1 MGWVIGPASVVVCR
15 FISSG
20 EKRLLCLAR
29 ALLGKAG
36 VLLVEEAHP
45 DSESECLLQQLVRT
59 HLPECTVLW
68 LTCMYLT
75 VSCDHRVLVLD
86 AGHPVEF
93 DSPSVLLQQGKLFRQ
108 LLRESQRG
116 VLHNTDGG

>member
-1 MGWVIGPASVVVCR
+1 MIGILKAHLEEGQR
-15 FISSG
+15 RIM